1 MATPRLCMS
10 IREIASSLQNG
21 VLSSS
26 DLLSFCIRQIKATK
40 SLNVFIT
47 VTEKEAEDLAIQS
60 DVRIKNG
67 STKGLLD
74 GIPVAFKDNFNT
86 KGTRTSCGSHM
97 LANYYPTYNATVV
110 QKLLNEGAI
119 MMGKTNMDEFAMGS
133 GTVDSIY
140 GPTKNPWRSELKYKL
155 WHRSKHGHQASSLM
169 EKEQI
174 TTFTDKDWFIAGG
187 SSGGSAVAVAVGSC
201 FAALGSDTGGSTR
214 NPAAQCGIIGLKP
227 TYGLLSRYGLIPL
240 VNSMDVPG
248 ILTKTVDDAGLL
260 LNVLA
265 GHDPKD
271 STTVLDPF
279 CPVNISEEPNI
290 SGVHV
295 AVPEEYYCPGMSSE
309 IVETWK
315 EIADLLERGGAKV
328 TNVSM
333 PHTQYSISCYSVLNC
348 CEVASNFARYDGIE
362 YGHRAT
368 NESST
373 ESLYATTRHE
383 GFNEVVR
390 GRILAGNYFLLR
402 RNYDKYFQKA
412 LKVRRLIHNDFLRV
426 FEKGVNVILTPVTLT
441 DSPPYSLWKLKDNRQ
456 QSSIEDYC
464 TQPANMAGVPA
475 VSFPCKLSS
484 QQLPISLQ
492 LMAPCFQEQTLLTVV
507 KWIEQRLDFPL
518 LDLQL

>member
-119 MMGKTNMDEFAMGS
+119 MMGKTNMDEFAMG
-133 GTVDSIY
+133 
-140 GPTKNPWRSELKYKL
+140 
-155 WHRSKHGHQASSLM
+155 
-169 EKEQI
+169 
-174 TTFTDKDWFIAGG
+174 
-187 SSGGSAVAVAVGSC
+187 
-201 FAALGSDTGGSTR
+201 ALGSDTGGSTR